1 MEQLIPIVNKLQ
13 DVFGA
18 IGQSPIDL
26 PQIVTIGSQSSGK
39 SSVLESVVGR
49 GFLPRGTGIVTRRP
63 LILQLYNTSNSGN
76 YNNLGS
82 PGIDYGPEGG
92 GNDDN
97 NDDED
102 DEEVN
107 PASSANSDINDEN
120 LSTPV
125 NTRNSKKDD
134 KDDKSKAKGRASL
147 SSNAA
152 SPVIL
157 PGDEWGEFLHLP
169 GEKFYQFQD
178 ICNEIVRETDRST
191 GRNKG
196 ISNKSINLKIYSP
209 RVLNLTLV
217 DLPGITKVSVGD
229 QPLDIE
235 DQIRDM
241 CLNYISNPNAIILAV
256 TAGNT
261 DLANSDALKLARS
274 VDPDGVRTIGVL
286 TKLDLMDPGTDAS
299 EMLANRVIP
308 LRRGYVGV
316 INRGQRD
323 ITQKRS
329 IREGL
334 KKEMEF
340 FKNHPSYRSL
350 AHRCGTSTLSKMLNS
365 ILMHHIRDC
374 LPEIKNR
381 ITGMMADIQQELD
394 ALGTPTGDISRA
406 TLGGSLLSLLSKF
419 AAGFGNAVDGR
430 GSSADGV
437 EMNELYGGARIS
449 YIFNE
454 IFGRSLMAID
464 PFDGLSDSDIRTAIC
479 NANGPRPSLFV
490 PEISFDLLVRRQIS
504 RLEQPGLQC
513 IDLVYDELQ
522 RMSSQCEPGELT
534 RFPELRD
541 RMCDTVS
548 SLLRRCVAPTQ
559 MMISNLIKVELAYI
573 NTSHPDFI
581 GGSRAVAQLMER
593 MSQENSQE
601 QQAAAMPPPPPNR
614 REEEMNAADD
624 DDDFSS
630 SAQGGQGDGRGGLMG
645 FIFGGKKEQ
654 ARRDRMSM
662 GGPMS
667 PGNMVKLP
675 SVPDTMRHTEMPTD
689 RERIETEII
698 KSLIESYFNIVRK
711 NFLDMVPKTIMY
723 FLVNH
728 SKDSIQ
734 NELVSEL
741 YKENEIA
748 DLLRETDDVAQRRKT
763 CKEMRGLLARALE
776 IVNEVRDFNTFK

>member
-39 SSVLESVVGR
+39 SSVLENVVGR

-63 LILQLYNTSNSGN
+63 LVLQLYNTGQHTGGA
-76 YNNLGS
+76 NLS
-82 PGIDYGPEGG
+82 PSPHQDELGDRSRAAGEG
-92 GNDDN
+92 DD
-97 NDDED
+97 
-102 DEEVN
+102 
-107 PASSANSDINDEN
+107 NDEN
-120 LSTPV
+120 IQTANTP
-125 NTRNSKKDD
+125 T
-134 KDDKSKAKGRASL
+134 
-147 SSNAA
+147 SNQNQNQNQKNRQAA
-152 SPVIL
+152 DPTSPVVL

-169 GEKFYQFQD
+169 GEKFYSFDD
-178 ICNEIVRETDRST
+178 IRSEIVRETDRST

-235 DQIRDM
+235 DQIREM
-241 CLNYISNPNAIILAV
+241 CLHYISNPNAIILAV

-261 DLANSDALKLARS
+261 DLANSDALKMARS
-274 VDPDGVRTIGVL
+274 VDPEGNRTIGVL

-299 EMLANRVIP
+299 DMLSNRVIP

-323 ITQKRS
+323 IAQNRS
-329 IREGL
+329 IRDGL
-334 KKEMEF
+334 RKEMEF
-340 FKNHPSYRSL
+340 FKTHPGYRGLS
-350 AHRCGTSTLSKMLNS
+350 HRCGTGTLSKMLNS

-374 LPEIKNR
+374 LPDIKNR

-419 AAGFGNAVDGR
+419 AAAFGNAIDGK
-430 GSSADGV
+430 GTGDSGV
-437 EMNELYGGARIS
+437 ETNELYGGARIS

-454 IFGRSLMAID
+454 IFGRSLMSID
-464 PFDGLSDSDIRTAIC
+464 PFDGLSDDDIRTAIC

-522 RMSSQCEPGELT
+522 RMSSQCEPNELT

-541 RMCDTVS
+541 RMSDTVS
-548 SLLRRCVAPTQ
+548 SLLRRCVGPTQ

-581 GGSRAVAQLMER
+581 GGSRAVAQLMEK
-593 MSQENSQE
+593 MQQENGVDG
-601 QQAAAMPPPPPNR
+601 N
-614 REEEMNAADD
+614 
-624 DDDFSS
+624 SS
-630 SAQGGQGDGRGGLMG
+630 GVQKGQGLGDEHDMPSTPMGDGTDDGSGPAEKGEKGGLMS
-645 FIFGGKKEQ
+645 FIFGGKGDKND
-654 ARRDRMSM
+654 RRTSL
-662 GGPMS
+662 GMS
-667 PGNMVKLP
+667 PSMVKLP
-675 SVPDTMRHTEMPTD
+675 QVPDQMRNNELPSD

-728 SKDSIQ
+728 SKDSVQ

-741 YKENEIA
+741 YKENEIGE
-748 DLLRETDDVAQRRKT
+748 LLRETDDVAQRRKT
-763 CKEMRGLLARALE
+763 CREMRGLLGRALE
-776 IVNEVRDFNTFK
+776 IVNEVRDFNTFATR